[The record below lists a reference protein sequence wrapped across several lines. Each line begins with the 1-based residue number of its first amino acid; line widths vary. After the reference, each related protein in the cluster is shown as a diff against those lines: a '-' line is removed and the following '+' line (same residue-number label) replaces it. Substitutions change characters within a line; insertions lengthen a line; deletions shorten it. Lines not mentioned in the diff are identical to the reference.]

1 MISSK
6 WIELYQ
12 YIREQITQFPD
23 PADILAPLN
32 ERLLFLQVQFPK
44 QNQRQPM
51 SWGNDDSRA
60 NSHNDWL
67 EHEAFTFVISDILAK
82 HSLTHAQLKYLFE
95 TLMAAQM
102 CQLAM
107 VAINKHKHQ
116 LSTEEFKT
124 YCGLIYQQLGDYEM
138 AKSMFEEAI
147 ALNAHNPLLHCHLGF
162 TYLYLGQSEMAE
174 ASFKQSIDTNPDFI
188 GGYQNLAGLYYQEG
202 NFELAAQLAEQ
213 AYNKDQS
220 LVSTYI
226 TATSSYLAL
235 GNSEQADN
243 WIARAF
249 ENQISSIE
257 LVRLAGI
264 CAHRLGRLEE
274 GLEALNQYLNVNPNN
289 YDVLNIRA
297 HIKADLRLFDQL
309 EPDLKQLL
317 TFEPHDEWG
326 LEQLF
331 LCYFHTG
338 QWVEAQH
345 IMVELNKLSG
355 HYKITHRALIDTI
368 NKKLSLDIV
377 ELN

>member
-12 YIREQITQFPD
+12 YIKEQITPFPD
-23 PADILAPLN
+23 PADVLAPLN
-32 ERLLFLQVQFPK
+32 ERLLFLQVQFPR
-44 QNQRQPM
+44 QQQRQQT
-51 SWGNDDSRA
+51 SWESENPQEH
-60 NSHNDWL
+60 SHADWL
-67 EHEAFTFVISDILAK
+67 EHEAFTLIMSDIVA
-82 HSLTHAQLKYLFE
+82 THRLNPAQLKFLFE

-107 VAINKHKHQ
+107 VTINNHKQ
-116 LSTEEFKT
+116 LLSEEEFKT
-124 YCGLIYQQLGDYEM
+124 SCGLVYQQLGDYEM
-138 AKSMFEEAI
+138 AKSMFEDAI
-147 ALNAHNPLLHCHLGF
+147 ALNPHNPLLHCHLGF

-174 ASFKQSIDTNPDFI
+174 ASFKQSIATDPDFI

-213 AYNKDQS
+213 AYSKDQS

-235 GNSEQADN
+235 EANDQADN
-243 WIARAF
+243 WITRAF
-249 ENQISSIE
+249 ENQVSSIE

-264 CAHRLGRLEE
+264 CAHQQGRLEE
-274 GLEALNQYLNVNPNN
+274 ALEALSQYLSVYPNN
-289 YDVLNIRA
+289 FDVLNIRA
-297 HIKADLRLFDQL
+297 HIKAELKQFKQL
-309 EPDLKQLL
+309 EPDLRQLL
-317 TFEPHDEWG
+317 SFEPHDEWG

-331 LCYFHTG
+331 LCYFHTER
-338 QWVEAQH
+338 WAEAQH

-355 HYKITHRALIDTI
+355 HYKVTHRALINTI